1 MYFKWIQD
9 NKIDNNLHYD
19 DPLINYILIN
29 YNDLIRK
36 PIWKITQE
44 LKDFSDLIINSG
56 KEFSSW
62 TKYKY
67 AHLFP
72 SFDLLT
78 MMFSQKL
85 RCGLKELQVTM
96 QYPTVQEYSGDF
108 NRQVPEN
115 EIDEVIKYNIN
126 DVMSTVT
133 LLDLKKS
140 DIELRLA
147 VEDEYGIN
155 ALSKDGVKI
164 GVEVLKKKYLEATG
178 KTWDEIKDLRTI
190 YNKISLKDVILPKIN
205 FKTKVLQDL
214 LTEMKTLVVS
224 PGINGWNKQ
233 FEFCNSLIS
242 IGVGGQM

>member
-1 MYFKWIQD
+1 
-9 NKIDNNLHYD
+9 
-19 DPLINYILIN
+19 
-29 YNDLIRK
+29 
-36 PIWKITQE
+36 
-44 LKDFSDLIINSG
+44 
-56 KEFSSW
+56 
-62 TKYKY
+62 
-67 AHLFP
+67 
-72 SFDLLT
+72 
-78 MMFSQKL
+78 MFSQKL

-147 VEDEYGIN
+147 IEDEYGIN

-178 KTWDEIKDLRTI
+178 KT
-190 YNKISLKDVILPKIN
+190 
-205 FKTKVLQDL
+205 
-214 LTEMKTLVVS
+214 
-224 PGINGWNKQ
+224 
-233 FEFCNSLIS
+233 
-242 IGVGGQM
+242 